1 MTLRLPFR
9 TRISDAAT
17 IANHFSA
24 IKSMSGDFVQ
34 SGPREEKS
42 GGRFFLQCPGKLR
55 FDYAGKSGIS
65 LIADGKSV
73 EIYNERLKTSHLDSL
88 SKTPLKLLLD
98 DKVEFSG
105 SRLKSVKDDGAQV
118 VTIKLADKSVFGN
131 SNITMVFDRKSLDLR
146 RWSLTDERG

>member
-1 MTLRLPFR
+1 M
-9 TRISDAAT
+9 
-17 IANHFSA
+17 
-24 IKSMSGDFVQ
+24 
-34 SGPREEKS
+34 
-42 GGRFFLQCPGKLR
+42 
-55 FDYAGKSGIS
+55 
-65 LIADGKSV
+65 

-88 SKTPLKLLLD
+88 SKTQLKLLLD

-105 SRLKSVKDDGAQV
+105 SRPTSVTDDGAQV

>member
-1 MTLRLPFR
+1 
-9 TRISDAAT
+9 
-17 IANHFSA
+17 
-24 IKSMSGDFVQ
+24 MSGDFVQ